1 MKSIDFARQFIANKG
16 FAIKDENEDCLM
28 FDYQMNPVQL
38 WWDTDEDDYLMITM
52 PVYSGIDD
60 DQQESAKQLCTKLN
74 TQIRQV
80 KLYVV
85 CSVIVAGVEIY
96 FMGEEDFNFQMEKAL
111 ENLISAKVKFKYL

>member
-28 FDYQMNPVQL
+28 FEYQMNPVQL

-52 PVYSGIDD
+52 PVRFGIDD

-74 TQIRQV
+74 NQIRQV

-85 CSVIVAGVEIY
+85 HSIIVAGAEIY
-96 FMGEEDFNFQMEKAL
+96 VMGVDDFKFQMEHAL
-111 ENLISAKVKFKYL
+111 ANLISAKVKLKNL